1 METVPAPTTPQVIP
15 AAPANAVPV
24 MKPEA
29 TFQDII
35 KQVGSIKPEAEK
47 SDEPALPPVNLDEIK
62 DPQARA
68 YLEKRIKEMESGLN
82 KKFMDVAS
90 KSKEADRIKAEYEAK
105 LNAPYTPQRI
115 QELLQRPDFVQS
127 AQTLQQMAPPTNFE
141 GNQEQWSNLSEGEKQ
156 RIQNA
161 ESLSRQTQSQLNQI
175 LMLQIDQRIS
185 NRFPDYDS
193 KAVDGFF
200 KEAYEGRVPD
210 EQLRE
215 MIHKALN
222 FDRYVT
228 NAYKYRMEDDATLN
242 KDKIN
247 GVSHVGL
254 ETQFS
259 DEKPKIEKGE
269 RPRDF
274 FRRLANFNMNRLQN
288 TKK

>member
-15 AAPANAVPV
+15 PAPANAVPV

-47 SDEPALPPVNLDEIK
+47 SDEPTLPPVNLDEIK